1 MRTAKRFL
9 PEFYTEGIRNGN
21 RMILSK
27 AITLIESTL
36 EEDYHLAQQVIA
48 GCLPYTGNSFRIG
61 ITGVPGAGKSTFIEA
76 FGTLLAEENHKIAVL
91 AIDPTSGVS
100 GGSIL
105 GDKTRMQELSMH
117 PNVFIRP
124 SPAGGSLGGVARK
137 TRESLLLCEAAGY
150 EIVFVETVG
159 VGQSETTVNGMTDF
173 FLLLMLPNAGDEL
186 QGIKKGIMEYAD
198 LILIN
203 KSDGE
208 LLPKARMAKTMYSQ
222 ALRLF
227 NPSESGWT
235 PKVTLCSSLEKTG
248 LKEVW
253 EMLSSYQALT
263 KENGYREINRNEQL
277 LRWMEENI
285 HEKLN
290 DAFYHH
296 PDIAEK
302 IRDFKQKVIQR
313 EISPLKASD
322 ELIRYFLSGR

>member
-9 PEFYTEGIRNGN
+9 PEYYIDGIRSSS

-27 AITLIESTL
+27 AITLVESTL
-36 EEDYHLAQQVIA
+36 EEDYLLAQQVIS

-61 ITGVPGAGKSTFIEA
+61 ITGVPGAGKSTFIES
-76 FGTLLAEENHKIAVL
+76 FGTMLAEDNQKIAVL

-105 GDKTRMQELSMH
+105 GDKTRMQQLSMH

-124 SPAGGSLGGVARK
+124 SPSSGSLGGVARK
-137 TRESLLLCEAAGY
+137 TRETLLLCEAAGY
-150 EIVFVETVG
+150 EIIFVETVG
-159 VGQSETTVNGMTDF
+159 VGQSEITVNGMTDF

-208 LLPKARMAKTMYSQ
+208 SLPKARIAKTMYSQ

-227 NPSESGWT
+227 NLNESGWI
-235 PKVTLCSSLEKTG
+235 PKVSLCSAIEKTG

-253 EMLSSYQALT
+253 EILTSYQTLT
-263 KENGYREINRNEQL
+263 KENGFWESNRNEQL
-277 LRWMEENI
+277 IRWMEENI

-290 DAFYHH
+290 DAFYNH
-296 PDIAEK
+296 PEIAEK
-302 IRDFKQKVIQR
+302 LIEFKQKVIQK

-322 ELIRYFLSGR
+322 ELIRYFLP